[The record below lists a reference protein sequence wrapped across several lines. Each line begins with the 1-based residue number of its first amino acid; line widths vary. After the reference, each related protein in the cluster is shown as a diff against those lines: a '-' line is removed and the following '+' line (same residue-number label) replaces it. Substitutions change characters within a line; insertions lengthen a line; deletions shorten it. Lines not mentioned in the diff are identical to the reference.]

1 MMENLGLRI
10 QLLGILVVILGIG
23 TSVSAQHGGKA
34 EGLRVRFERGS
45 TSATF
50 KDKVRGSVEV
60 EYELEAQAGQE
71 LLVRMVSTPA
81 GSAAVKVF
89 GPGARE
95 LKMSCLEAELPEA
108 RMLSLPTPSH
118 CLNDNPQRLSREGKT
133 WSATLP
139 ESGNYMISVFRPEGG
154 SGTTAYTLLIAVVPT
169 EKNSAA
175 SLTPADTASLEAA
188 MRKLI
193 NSLMKKDVTTF
204 LSLFSRSR
212 FFFAN
217 NPMNEYRM
225 AVPYSELSK
234 NLRQKGDWY
243 CTYMA
248 RCDDLDAFV
257 DHING
262 GEMWPRVGGLKFVPP
277 GSDAESLTYV
287 RWRKDSGKWVI
298 DEISYPQA

>member
-1 MMENLGLRI
+1 VLSTTL
-10 QLLGILVVILGIG
+10 
-23 TSVSAQHGGKA
+23 SVSAQHGGKA
-34 EGLRVRFERGS
+34 EGLRVRFAPGG

-50 KDKVRGSVEV
+50 KDKVRGSLEI
-60 EYELEAQAGQE
+60 EYELEAQEGQE
-71 LLVRMVSTPA
+71 LLVRVVSSPA
-81 GSAAVKVF
+81 GSAAIKVF
-89 GPGARE
+89 APGAKK
-95 LKMSCLEAELPEA
+95 LPMSCLEAELPEA
-108 RMLSLPTPSH
+108 KVLGLPTPSH

-139 ESGNYMISVFRPEGG
+139 ESGNYMISVFKPAG
-154 SGTTAYTLLIAVVPT
+154 SAGVTSYTLLIGVVPT
-169 EKNSAA
+169 AKKSEATSLSSADA
-175 SLTPADTASLEAA
+175 ASLEAS

-193 NSLMKKDVTTF
+193 DSLMKKDVATF

-225 AVPYSELSK
+225 AVPYSELAR

-243 CTYMA
+243 CTYLA

-257 DHING
+257 DNIND
-262 GEMWPRVGGLKFVPP
+262 GEMWPRVGGTRFVPP
-277 GSDAESLTYV
+277 GSDAESLTFV
-287 RWRKDSGKWVI
+287 RWRKENGKWVI

>member
-1 MMENLGLRI
+1 MESLSLKI
-10 QLLGILVVILGIG
+10 QLLGVLITVLGTG
-23 TSVSAQHGGKA
+23 LSVSAQHGGKA
-34 EGLRVRFERGS
+34 EGLRVRFAPGT

-50 KDKVRGSVEV
+50 KDKVRGSLEI
-60 EYELEAQAGQE
+60 EYELQAQAGQE
-71 LLVRMVSTPA
+71 LLVRVVSSPA
-81 GSAAVKVF
+81 GSAAVNVF
-89 GPGARE
+89 APGVNK
-95 LKMSCLEAELPEA
+95 LPMSCLEAELPEA
-108 RMLSLPTPSH
+108 KVLALPTASH

-139 ESGNYMISVFRPEGG
+139 ESGNYLLSVFKPAGG
-154 SGTTAYTLLIAVVPT
+154 SGVTSYTLLIAVAPT
-169 EKNSAA
+169 PKNSAGP
-175 SLTPADTASLEAA
+175 SLSPADTASLEAA

-193 NSLMKKDVTTF
+193 DSLMKKDVTTF

-217 NPMNEYRM
+217 NPLNEYRM
-225 AVPYSELSK
+225 AVPYSELAK

-257 DHING
+257 DHINDG
-262 GEMWPRVGGLKFVPP
+262 RMWPRVGGARFVPP

-287 RWRKDSGKWVI
+287 KWRKESGKWVI